1 MPCFTTPPLSL
12 LVQAIFYAIS
22 RENPVAISRYQK
34 LVNFSKRTKM
44 YEAVPIFRKSFLR
57 SFCLTILVC
66 LRHRIRMILFLADE
80 N

>member
-44 YEAVPIFRKSFLR
+44 YEAVPILGNL
-57 SFCLTILVC
+57 FCDHFV
-66 LRHRIRMILFLADE
+66 
-80 N
+80 